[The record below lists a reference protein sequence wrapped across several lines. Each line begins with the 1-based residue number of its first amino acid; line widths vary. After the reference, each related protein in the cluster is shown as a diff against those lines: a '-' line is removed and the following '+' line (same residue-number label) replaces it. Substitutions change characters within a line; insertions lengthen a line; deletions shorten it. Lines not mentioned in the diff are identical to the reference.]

1 MASPITVHQKNRI
14 GLKSE
19 LLTLQGFHDGPHPA
33 RFPRR
38 NALGVANR
46 RDFFQNP
53 HGQLFDGI
61 ERFGIVSQII
71 GGKRG
76 ESQCNL
82 GRLLR
87 ELIHL
92 IFLSWRH

>member
-1 MASPITVHQKNRI
+1 MASPITAHEKSRI

-33 RFPRR
+33 AFPRR
-38 NALGVANR
+38 DALGIAKG
-46 RDFFQNP
+46 RDFLQNP
-53 HGQLFDGI
+53 HSQLFDGI
-61 ERFGIVSQII
+61 ERFGMVAQIT

>member
-1 MASPITVHQKNRI
+1 MPAHARNRI
-14 GLKSE
+14 VVQSE
-19 LLTLQGFHDGPHPA
+19 LLTLQRFHHGPHPA
-33 RFPRR
+33 CFSSRD
-38 NALGVANR
+38 ALGIAHR
-46 RDFFQNP
+46 RDFLENP
-53 HGQLFDGI
+53 QGQLFDGI
-61 ERFGIVSQII
+61 ERFGIVAQII

-92 IFLSWRH
+92 IFP

>member
-1 MASPITVHQKNRI
+1 MTGHIP
-14 GLKSE
+14 
-19 LLTLQGFHDGPHPA
+19 

-38 NALGVANR
+38 DALGIANR
-46 RDFFQNP
+46 RDFLQNP

-61 ERFGIVSQII
+61 ERFGIVAQIT